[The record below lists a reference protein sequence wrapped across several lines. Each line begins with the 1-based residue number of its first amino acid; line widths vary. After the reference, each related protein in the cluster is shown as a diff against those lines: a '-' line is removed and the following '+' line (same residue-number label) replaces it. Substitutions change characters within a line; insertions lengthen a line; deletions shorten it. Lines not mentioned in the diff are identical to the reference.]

1 MIKIFRFAICVVV
14 VLLTLGCEVE
24 IVDPMGP
31 EVVPSKPTVPLKKR
45 PIVPTTK
52 LPRPRV
58 VGGLEVDTYAVDE
71 VEFDGVDY
79 CEF

>member
-14 VLLTLGCEVE
+14 VLLTVGCEAAFDGEVTNP
-24 IVDPMGP
+24 DP
-31 EVVPSKPTVPLKKR
+31 KPTVPLKKR

>member
-14 VLLTLGCEVE
+14 VLLTVGCEAAFDGEVANP
-24 IVDPMGP
+24 DP
-31 EVVPSKPTVPLKKR
+31 KPTVPLKKR

-79 CEF
+79 CEL

>member
-14 VLLTLGCEVE
+14 VLLTVGCEAAFDGEVTNP
-24 IVDPMGP
+24 DPM
-31 EVVPSKPTVPLKKR
+31 PTVPLKKR